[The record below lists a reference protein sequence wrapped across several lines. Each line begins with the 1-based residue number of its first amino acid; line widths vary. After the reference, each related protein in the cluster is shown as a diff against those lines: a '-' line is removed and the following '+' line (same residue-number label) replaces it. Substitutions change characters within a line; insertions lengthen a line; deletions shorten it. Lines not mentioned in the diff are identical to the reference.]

1 MVTMPVAR
9 GFYVTSPFG
18 QRTGQYAGMHW
29 GTDFGNGGGSGGHP
43 IYAVKD
49 GTVTRA
55 GAATGFGQ
63 WITVD
68 HPASNGGGLT
78 VYGHIIPEVTVG
90 QAVAEGQRIGR
101 INPDSATN
109 GGVAPHLHLEWH
121 RYVWAQPGA
130 DRLDPMTKLA
140 GAAWPGETT
149 TTGGT
154 VSTIFG
160 PDVSYFQNG
169 MSLVKAKQEGM
180 SFVILRTNDGT
191 FKDTC
196 YASHYD
202 DAKSAGLLI
211 AAYAYIR
218 NPSEGTS
225 IAAQVQTTLQVMGDR
240 KVPVWLDCETNAGLH
255 VEHIREYK
263 RRLEAA
269 GVRVPGIYT
278 YVPFWE
284 GKVSPSEPG
293 MGEFGY
299 LWKAAYPGGT
309 GTAAQVYSASGGDGS
324 HNWTYPLG
332 NRKPD
337 LWQFTDRATIAG
349 HTVDCN
355 AFRGTVEQLRT
366 IFYGGESATTPSE
379 EDDMTDEDRALLRQI
394 RDNTADCRA
403 MLMTLSA
410 NALGDPAING
420 PFGGWPHDQIM
431 ASVRE
436 KIAAG
441 KDLTNTE
448 QLHVILDKLG
458 FYNKEN

>member
-55 GAATGFGQ
+55 GAASGFGQ

-90 QAVAEGQRIGR
+90 QAVSEGQRIGR
-101 INPDSATN
+101 INPDSRTN

-169 MSLVKAKQEGM
+169 MSLARAKREGM

-255 VEHIREYK
+255 VDHIREYK

-284 GKVSPSEPG
+284 GKVSPSEPD

-299 LWKAAYPGGT
+299 LWKAAYPGGA
-309 GTAAQVYSASGGDGS
+309 GTAAQVYSASGGDWS
-324 HNWTYPLG
+324 RNWTYPLG
-332 NRKPD
+332 SRKPD
-337 LWQFTDRATIAG
+337 LWQFTDRASIAG
-349 HTVDCN
+349 YQVDCN
-355 AFRGTVEQLRT
+355 AFKGTEAELRA
-366 IFYGGESATTPSE
+366 IFYGGSAATSE
-379 EDDMTDEDRALLRQI
+379 ED
-394 RDNTADCRA
+394 
-403 MLMTLSA
+403 TLSA
-410 NALGDPAING
+410 QAEKRIELMLDQIAG
-420 PFGGWPHDQIM
+420 PEKDSAGNYKFTGWPQLGGATLVDFLVKQDK
-431 ASVRE
+431 
-436 KIAAG
+436 KIDALTKAVADLKGG
-441 KDLTNTE
+441 K
-448 QLHVILDKLG
+448 
-458 FYNKEN
+458 

>member
-55 GAATGFGQ
+55 GAASGFGQ

-90 QAVAEGQRIGR
+90 QVVKEGQRIGY
-101 INPDSATN
+101 INPNSATN
-109 GGVAPHLHLEWH
+109 GGVAPHLHFEWH
-121 RYVWAQPGA
+121 RYVWSQPGA

-149 TTGGT
+149 TTGGNPMG
-154 VSTIFG
+154 TIFG
-160 PDVSYFQNG
+160 VDVSYFQDG
-169 MSLVKAKQEGM
+169 MSLARAKRDGM
-180 SFVILRTNDGT
+180 SFVILRTNYGT

-196 YASHYD
+196 YASHFD

-218 NPSEGTS
+218 SPSEGTS

-240 KVPVWLDCETNAGLH
+240 RVPVWLDCETNAGLH
-255 VEHIREYK
+255 VDHIRAYK
-263 RRLEAA
+263 RGLEAA

-284 GKVSPSEPG
+284 GKVSPSEPD
-293 MGEFGY
+293 MGEFGH

-324 HNWTYPLG
+324 RNWTYPLG

-337 LWQFTDRATIAG
+337 LWQFTDRASIAG
-349 HTVDCN
+349 YQVDCN
-355 AFRGTVEQLRT
+355 AFKGTEAELRA
-366 IFYGGESATTPSE
+366 IFYGGSAATSE
-379 EDDMTDEDRALLRQI
+379 EDDMFTDSDRAALL
-394 RDNTADCRA
+394 DCRA
-403 MLMTLSA
+403 MLQTLCA
-410 NALGDPAING
+410 QNMGDAKIAG
-420 PFGGWPHDQIM
+420 PYGGWNHADIM
-431 ASVRE
+431 QSVRK

-458 FYNKEN
+458 FYKQD

>member
-55 GAATGFGQ
+55 GAASGFGQ

-90 QAVAEGQRIGR
+90 QVVKEGQRIGY
-101 INPDSATN
+101 INPNSATN
-109 GGVAPHLHLEWH
+109 GGVAPHLHFEWH
-121 RYVWAQPGA
+121 RYVWSQPGA

-149 TTGGT
+149 TTGGNPMG
-154 VSTIFG
+154 TIFG
-160 PDVSYFQNG
+160 VDVSYFQDG
-169 MSLVKAKQEGM
+169 MSLARAKREGM

-240 KVPVWLDCETNAGLH
+240 RVPVWLDCETNAGLH
-255 VEHIREYK
+255 VDHIRAYK
-263 RRLEAA
+263 RGLEAA

-284 GKVSPSEPG
+284 GKVSPSEPD
-293 MGEFGY
+293 MGEFGH

-324 HNWTYPLG
+324 RNWTYPLG

-337 LWQFTDRATIAG
+337 LWQFTDRATVAG
-349 HTVDCN
+349 YQVDCN
-355 AFRGTVEQLRT
+355 AFRGTEAELRA
-366 IFYGGESATTPSE
+366 IFYGGETATSE
-379 EDDMTDEDRALLRQI
+379 EDDMFTDEDRAALL
-394 RDNTADCRA
+394 DCRA
-403 MLMTLSA
+403 MLQTLCAQDMGDA
-410 NALGDPAING
+410 NISG
-420 PFGGWPHDQIM
+420 PYGGWKQTGGRTRTDT
-431 ASVRE
+431 
-436 KIAAG
+436 IAA
-441 KDLTNTE
+441 
-448 QLHVILDKLG
+448 IAAKLG
-458 FYNKEN
+458 VPGTTDTKEK